1 MYLTSVHW
9 QDNGGL
15 QRRTVLYAES
25 TPFDTIAEIRNVSN
39 AGVVNTYTGE
49 IVSPSYDPLTTDQYD
64 CVGYMLTVQQNS
76 FISEKGYIFIPAPTI
91 DVLAANQVTL
101 DPLTTRYGA
110 LLVAELN
117 HGLIQAD
124 GSRVSDVSAG
134 WVTRESRAI
143 RNQYGAVAGF
153 DGSIYRG
160 MVWADV
166 HGHTVYTFCYQFDLS
181 DDIMD
186 AMQAISNAKIVQWWT
201 GDVDFTSSSAVSA
214 LFPSILDGA
223 RISYTDA
230 IGNIGSILIPAPVT
244 DMFYADGE
252 TVDLNSSVLNTLLAD
267 VLAELVVPSSG
278 LAIDHF
284 LGGRRMRTLSSP
296 AR

>member
-9 QDNGGL
+9 QDDGGL
-15 QRRTVLYAES
+15 QRRTVLYAQS
-25 TPFDTIAEIRNVSN
+25 TPFDTIAEIANVSN

-49 IVSPSYDPLTTDQYD
+49 INSPSYDPPTTDQYD
-64 CVGYMLTVQQNS
+64 CVGYMLTIQQNS
-76 FISEKGYIFIPAPTI
+76 FISDKGYIFIPAPTVE
-91 DVLAANQVTL
+91 VLAANQVTL
-101 DPLTTRYGA
+101 DPFTTRYAA
-110 LLVAELN
+110 LLVAEVN
-117 HGLIQAD
+117 HGLIQSD

-143 RNQYGAVAGF
+143 RSKYDAVAGF

-201 GDVDFTSSSAVSA
+201 GDVDFTSTSPVSG
-214 LFPSILDGA
+214 LYPSILDAA
-223 RISYTDA
+223 RISYADA
-230 IGNIGSILIPAPVT
+230 NGNTGSILIPAPYDT
-244 DMFYADGE
+244 MFYADGE
-252 TVDLNSSVLNTLLAD
+252 TVDLGSSVLTTLLAD
-267 VLAELVVPSSG
+267 VMAELVVPSSG
-278 LAIDHF
+278 LAIDRF
-284 LGGRRMRTLSSP
+284 LGGRRMRTLRSP